1 MMNISVENGKA
12 YIETPYNRDFVKQIK
27 LIGSAR
33 WDSARRLWTVPE
45 EYIDAVRKTM
55 VDVYGESDIQ
65 SDEKIKITMEFT
77 DVFCE
82 DRQSV
87 VAFGKTISMAFG
99 RDTGAKIGEDV
110 CYISGE
116 PKSGGSANNW
126 LSIVPNGSIIELSNV
141 NKSLYEKEADKW
153 KAVAVKVTIKN
164 SESKID
170 ELMNEKEQLLK
181 RIAKI
186 DAEIEKLG
194 K

>member
-33 WDSARRLWTVPE
+33 WDNTRRLWTVPE

-65 SDEKIKITMEFT
+65 RDEKIKITMEFT
-77 DVFCE
+77 DVFYE

-110 CYISGE
+110 CYINGE
-116 PKSGGSANNW
+116 PKSGGSAKNW
-126 LSIVPNGSIIELSNV
+126 LSIVPDGSIIELNNV
-141 NKSLYEKEADKW
+141 NKSLYEKEADEW
-153 KAVAVKVTIKN
+153 KAVAKVTIKN
-164 SESKID
+164 SESKIG